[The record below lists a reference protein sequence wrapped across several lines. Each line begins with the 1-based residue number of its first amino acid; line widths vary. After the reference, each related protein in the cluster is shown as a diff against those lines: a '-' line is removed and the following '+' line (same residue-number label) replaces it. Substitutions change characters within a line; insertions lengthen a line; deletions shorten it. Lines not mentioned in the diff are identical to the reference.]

1 MTTISRRNFGKLA
14 FGSALMMS
22 GFGFTNVF
30 AQTGKTA
37 ICYNVPAEWAGWGNM
52 LQLIAKETGIN
63 VPIDNKNSG
72 QSVSQVIAEA
82 KNPVAD
88 AMYLGI
94 SFAINAKKAGIIEPF
109 KGKGW
114 QSVPDNLKDPDGYW
128 VSIHAG
134 TVGFMVNKEALG
146 DVPVPKSWKDLLD
159 PKYDGMVGFLDPSSA
174 FVGYACAVA
183 ANQALG
189 GSLDNFK
196 PGIEF
201 YKKLLENHPIIPK
214 QTAYARCLSGEIPIL
229 FDYDFDAYRAK
240 YTDKAPIEFVIPQEG
255 TIQVPYVMCMVKN
268 APHRENG
275 QAVIDFV
282 LSEKGQQFWAENY
295 LRPANCRLP
304 LRKNSCRIRNTN
316 VQSALTMPAWL
327 PCRKV
332 SAKPT
337 SKPPR
342 ANQSIESHYEIPF
355 YVALSASGDHHS
367 GSVFC
372 AAGGETYSGI
382 RVVGKRLRAL
392 SRNHH
397 QSPLQHKRPV
407 DHCAFRLCDACQPF
421 RGRPERAFS
430 RTPPFLGT

>member
-1 MTTISRRNFGKLA
+1 
-14 FGSALMMS
+14 
-22 GFGFTNVF
+22 
-30 AQTGKTA
+30 
-37 ICYNVPAEWAGWGNM
+37 M

-201 YKKLLENHPIIPK
+201 YKKLLETTRSFRSRRHTLAACPVK
-214 QTAYARCLSGEIPIL
+214 FRFCLTMTSM
-229 FDYDFDAYRAK
+229 
-240 YTDKAPIEFVIPQEG
+240 PIEPNTPTRRQ
-255 TIQVPYVMCMVKN
+255 
-268 APHRENG
+268 
-275 QAVIDFV
+275 
-282 LSEKGQQFWAENY
+282 LS
-295 LRPANCRLP
+295 LSSP
-304 LRKNSCRIRNTN
+304 RKAR
-316 VQSALTMPAWL
+316 
-327 PCRKV
+327 
-332 SAKPT
+332 
-337 SKPPR
+337 
-342 ANQSIESHYEIPF
+342 
-355 YVALSASGDHHS
+355 
-367 GSVFC
+367 
-372 AAGGETYSGI
+372 
-382 RVVGKRLRAL
+382 
-392 SRNHH
+392 
-397 QSPLQHKRPV
+397 
-407 DHCAFRLCDACQPF
+407 FRF
-421 RGRPERAFS
+421 R
-430 RTPPFLGT
+430 T

>member
-1 MTTISRRNFGKLA
+1 MTTISRRNFGKFA

-52 LQLIAKETGIN
+52 LHLVAKETGIN

-240 YTDKAPIEFVIPQEG
+240 YTD
-255 TIQVPYVMCMVKN
+255 
-268 APHRENG
+268 
-275 QAVIDFV
+275 
-282 LSEKGQQFWAENY
+282 
-295 LRPANCRLP
+295 
-304 LRKNSCRIRNTN
+304 
-316 VQSALTMPAWL
+316 
-327 PCRKV
+327 
-332 SAKPT
+332 
-337 SKPPR
+337 
-342 ANQSIESHYEIPF
+342 
-355 YVALSASGDHHS
+355 
-367 GSVFC
+367 
-372 AAGGETYSGI
+372 TY
-382 RVVGKRLRAL
+382 
-392 SRNHH
+392 
-397 QSPLQHKRPV
+397 
-407 DHCAFRLCDACQPF
+407 
-421 RGRPERAFS
+421 
-430 RTPPFLGT
+430 T

>member
-295 LRPANCRLP
+295 LRPVLGELP
-304 LRKNSCRIRNTN
+304 
-316 VQSALTMPAWL
+316 A
-327 PCRKV
+327 
-332 SAKPT
+332 SAKEKFLPD
-337 SKPPR
+337 SEYKR
-342 ANQSIESHYEIPF
+342 AIGIDYARMAAVQESF
-355 YVALSASGDHHS
+355 
-367 GSVFC
+367 
-372 AAGGETYSGI
+372 GEAY
-382 RVVGKRLRAL
+382 LRAT
-392 SRNHH
+392 
-397 QSPLQHKRPV
+397 K
-407 DHCAFRLCDACQPF
+407 
-421 RGRPERAFS
+421 G
-430 RTPPFLGT
+430 